1 MQKYDNEN
9 KNTIFLIFNEH
20 FWEKHNEIPMKEKNK
35 KYEEFYSLYY
45 SKSIKT
51 EDILR
56 FIKNYK
62 WIFRST

>member
-1 MQKYDNEN
+1 MEEYNNEN
-9 KNTIFLIFNEH
+9 KKTIFLIFNEH
-20 FWEKHNEIPMKEKNK
+20 FWEKHNEIPIEEKK
-35 KYEEFYSLYY
+35 KKFEHFYSQYS
-45 SKSIKT
+45 SKSTKK